1 MTTDTQKKD
10 FITAKELLEVIK
22 SYYSYL
28 TKKWVIIIIMVI
40 LSGIIGYVYAS
51 YQKFMYTAE
60 LSFVLEEDKGGG
72 GGGFSNI
79 ASQFGFD
86 LGSSG
91 GGIFSEGNLM
101 QLMKSRKLVEKTLL
115 NGINLNSKKRTT
127 LIDLYIDST
136 KMRTSLQKDPL
147 TKNIHFLP
155 NADINKLTI
164 EQNILLGTIYNQIK
178 AKLTVSQRDKKNS
191 IIFISYKCNSEFFAK
206 VFVESLAREV
216 SDFYIETKSKKAKT
230 NVEILQRQADSIRRE
245 LNSAI
250 SEVASI
256 NDKTFNLN
264 SALINTQK
272 VPSTKKQIDVQANST
287 ILSQL
292 VANLEMAKVALRKE
306 TPLIQIID
314 YPTFPLEVKK
324 VGPKKSFV
332 IFGFIGGLL
341 AIISLI
347 GIKRVK
353 EILY

>member
-1 MTTDTQKKD
+1 VANTQRQD
-10 FITAKELLEVIK
+10 FITAKELLGVIK
-22 SYYSYL
+22 SYYIYIV
-28 TKKWVIIIIMVI
+28 KKWVLIGIIVII
-40 LSGIIGYVYAS
+40 SGIIGYVYAN
-51 YQKFMYTAE
+51 YQKFIYTAE
-60 LSFVLEEDKGGG
+60 LSFVLEEDKGGS

-115 NGINLNSKKRTT
+115 KTINLNNKKTIT
-127 LIDLYIDST
+127 LADLYIDST
-136 KMRTSLQKDPL
+136 EMRYSLQKNPVMKDV
-147 TKNIHFLP
+147 HFPP
-155 NADINKLTI
+155 NVDLNKLTI
-164 EQNILLGTIYNQIK
+164 EQNILIGNIYNQIK

-191 IIFISYKCNSEFFAK
+191 IIYISYKCNSEFFAK
-206 VFVESLAREV
+206 VFVESLAKEV
-216 SDFYIETKSKKAKT
+216 SDFYIETKSKKAKN
-230 NVEILQRQADSIRRE
+230 NVEILQHQADSIRRE
-245 LNSAI
+245 LNSVI

-256 NDKTFNLN
+256 NDMTFNLN
-264 SALINTQK
+264 SALINTRK
-272 VPSTKKQIDVQANST
+272 APSTKKQVDVQANST

-341 AIISLI
+341 AIIFII
-347 GIKRVK
+347 GLKRIK